1 MKSLEVLKKEILE
14 DGVIDAAEVKEIE
27 EVIYADGTIDQEEA
41 DFLFEL
47 NDAVS
52 GKNNDSSWEGLFVK
66 AISSF
71 VLDDDGSNGEIDADE
86 AKYLVD
92 QIQGDGQIDS
102 AEKAL
107 LVHLKNTLGDAMPG
121 VLSNLLN

>member
-52 GKNNDSSWEGLFVK
+52 GKSNDSAWEGLFVK
-66 AISSF
+66 AITSF
-71 VLDDDGSNGEIDADE
+71 VLDDDGSTGEIDAE
-86 AKYLVD
+86 EEKYLLD
-92 QIQGDGQIDS
+92 QIQGDGQIDNV
-102 AEKAL
+102 EKAL
-107 LVHLKNTLGDAMPG
+107 LVNLKNTLGESMPQA
-121 VLSNLLN
+121 LNNLLN